1 MSFLNY
7 KKRLNFQKKRNKIK
21 KFKSFQDFISTK
33 QITEIIEKLYRTNS
47 SGVYNIGSGKGVNI
61 KKIAEFIGKKYK
73 KKIIFDDNK
82 KITYLISNNKKILK
96 KGIKFKKSFNNLDF
110 LYK

>member
-1 MSFLNY
+1 M
-7 KKRLNFQKKRNKIK
+7 
-21 KFKSFQDFISTK
+21 
-33 QITEIIEKLYRTNS
+33 
-47 SGVYNIGSGKGVNI
+47 NI
-61 KKIAEFIGKKYK
+61 KKIAKFIGKKYK